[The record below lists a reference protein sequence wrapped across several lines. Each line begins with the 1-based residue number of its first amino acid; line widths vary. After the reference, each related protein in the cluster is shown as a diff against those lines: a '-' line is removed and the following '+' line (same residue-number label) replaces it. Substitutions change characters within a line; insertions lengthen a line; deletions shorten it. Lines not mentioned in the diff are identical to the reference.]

1 MESEHGQLQVGL
13 AAFTGLLDEFRRDNI
28 ADRRREKAAMDRHT
42 AELCRRWDQQFPGFP
57 QERFAYASARGVRR
71 RGVRDAYLKTLIV
84 RLLEAERDNLSNRTV
99 VNPACVIGRHARDV
113 AGRLRDFRVI
123 ATDIFPASSWL
134 YEHARLTS
142 SPGNYE
148 FHQDDI
154 FEPKVEATPTAVI
167 FFGACGSLSDAAMDY
182 AIKSNCPYLMC
193 RTCCHDNIGGN
204 TRIAKRFT
212 LLNWFFRF
220 KNLSYSWAQ
229 KRLKGHYFSARY
241 SAEQYPR
248 SRAAR
253 GMSDSKE
260 FLEISRNSVDSDICR
275 AIIDLDRYLYLVE
288 NRYDVW
294 YKGELFIA
302 HRDGAEKCHEEM

>member
-13 AAFTGLLDEFRRDNI
+13 AAFAGLLDEFRRGNI
-28 ADRRREKAAMDRHT
+28 ADRRREKAAMDRHMV
-42 AELCRRWDQQFPGFP
+42 ELRKRWDRQFPGFP

-71 RGVRDAYLKTLIV
+71 RGVRDAYLKIIIV
-84 RLLEAERDNLSNRTV
+84 RLLEAERDHLSNKTI

-113 AGRLRDFRVI
+113 AGRLRDFKAI
-123 ATDIFPASSWL
+123 ATDIFPGSNWL
-134 YEHARLTS
+134 YEHARLTRN
-142 SPGNYE
+142 PDNYE

-154 FEPKVEATPTAVI
+154 FEPKVEATPTAVV
-167 FFGACGSLSDAAMDY
+167 FFGACGSLSDAALDY

-204 TRIAKRFT
+204 TRITKRFT
-212 LLNWFFRF
+212 PLNWFFRF
-220 KNLSYSWAQ
+220 KNLSYSWARR
-229 KRLKGHYFSARY
+229 RLKGYYFSARY
-241 SAEQYPR
+241 SADQYPR

-253 GMSDSKE
+253 GMSDSRE

-275 AIIDLDRYLYLVE
+275 AIIDLDRYLFLVE
-288 NRYDVW
+288 SRYDVW

-302 HRDGAEKCHEEM
+302 RRDRAGKRCDQT